1 MENWDDYRLLL
12 AVQQSNSIRAAGE
25 RLGVNHST
33 VSRRMQSINQ
43 SHPFKVFE
51 TTASGIEIT
60 KYGAVLL
67 QTAHK
72 MQDLMADQARTLASQ
87 DFSQGGA
94 VSLSLPP
101 AILQF
106 LLLDDL
112 ALFQQQHPDI
122 RLTVFTS
129 YDFANLDS
137 GEADVVIRVSND
149 PGDELVGHRVF
160 PIQVGYFASREY
172 LANTPPEQ
180 RVWITGAN
188 SDWVNSTPFAELP
201 VRYQVE
207 DLVTRHTMAAKGLG
221 MIRGACYIAEQY
233 PELVPVTDEF
243 TPFQDLWVLTHPKL
257 RDITRIKT
265 VMQFLVE
272 VIRKK
277 LSKSTSR

>member
-12 AVQQSNSIRAAGE
+12 AVQQTNSIREAGE
-25 RLGVNHST
+25 CLGVNHST

-43 SHPFKVFE
+43 NHPFKVFE
-51 TTASGIEIT
+51 TTASGIKIT
-60 KYGAVLL
+60 EYGAVLL

-72 MQDLMADQARTLASQ
+72 MQDLMAEQARTLASQ
-87 DFSQGGA
+87 DFSQSGA

-122 RLTVFTS
+122 RLTVLTS

-137 GEADVVIRVSND
+137 GEADVVIRVSNV

-160 PIQVGYFASREY
+160 PINVGYFASREY

-188 SDWVNSTPFAELP
+188 SDWVKNTPFSELP

-221 MIRGACYIAEQY
+221 IVRGACYIAEHY
-233 PELVPVTDEF
+233 PELEPVIDEF
-243 TPFQDLWVLTHPKL
+243 TPFQDLWVLTHPEL
-257 RDITRIKT
+257 RDTPRIKT
-265 VMQFLVE
+265 VMQFLLRVL
-272 VIRKK
+272 RKK
-277 LSKSTSR
+277 TVR

>member
-43 SHPFKVFE
+43 NHPFKVFE

-60 KYGAVLL
+60 EYGAVLL

-72 MQDLMADQARTLASQ
+72 MQDLMAEQARTLASQ
-87 DFSQGGA
+87 DFSQSGA

-106 LLLDDL
+106 LLLDEL

-188 SDWVNSTPFAELP
+188 SDWVKNTPFAELP
-201 VRYQVE
+201 VRYLVE

-221 MIRGACYIAEQY
+221 MIRGACYIAEHY
-233 PELVPVTDEF
+233 PELVPVIDEF
-243 TPFQDLWVLTHPKL
+243 TPFQDLWVLTHPEL
-257 RDITRIKT
+257 RDTHRIKT
-265 VMQFLVE
+265 VMQFLLGVL
-272 VIRKK
+272 RKK
-277 LSKSTSR
+277 NG